1 VPSTRSA
8 NPDIRIVVIG
18 AGFGGL
24 TAVQELA
31 GAPVSI
37 TVIDQRNHHLFQPL
51 LYQIATAALSPADI
65 AAPIRS
71 IVGRLPRVEVV
82 LGEVIGIDTANQLVQ
97 VQDSGTSFIPYDRL
111 IIATGARHSYF
122 GHDEWAEY
130 APGLK
135 TIEDA
140 TFIRRKILLAFE
152 RAEVEPDLLE
162 RKRLLTFVVVGGGPT
177 GVEMAGAI
185 SDLARN
191 ILARDFHA
199 INPRSASVI
208 LVEAGPRV
216 LPAFA
221 EDLSDYAQRS
231 LQRLGVEVRVNTT
244 VTGITADEVQTSAG
258 TISTRTAI
266 WAAGVRASDAG
277 RWLGAET
284 DRNGRVKV
292 TERLSVPGHPEI
304 FVIGDTASVTS
315 NGKPVPGLAPAAKA
329 QGRYVART
337 IRQGDIGP
345 FHYHHEGDL
354 ATIGRRS
361 AVIQRGKLR
370 LTGFFAWLLWG
381 VAHIFFL
388 IGFRNRI
395 VVTID
400 WIWSYLTFHGGARLI
415 TDIHHTTAGKSQ
427 HGV

>member
-1 VPSTRSA
+1 MPSGSST
-8 NPDIRIVVIG
+8 NPEQRIVVIG
-18 AGFGGL
+18 GGFGGL

-71 IVGRLPRVEVV
+71 IIGRLPRVEVI
-82 LGEVIGIDTANQLVQ
+82 LGEVTGIDTANQLVRLR
-97 VQDSGTSFIPYDRL
+97 DAGTSFVPYDRL
-111 IIATGARHSYF
+111 IVATGARHSYF
-122 GHDEWAEY
+122 GHDEWAAH

-152 RAEVEPDLLE
+152 RAEAEPDLLE
-162 RKRLLTFVVVGGGPT
+162 RQRLLTFVVVGGGPT

-191 ILARDFHA
+191 ILARDFHT

-216 LPAFA
+216 LAAFA
-221 EDLSDYAQRS
+221 QDLSDYAQRS
-231 LQRLGVEVRVNTT
+231 LQRLGVEIRVNTT

-258 TISTRTAI
+258 TINTRTAI

-292 TERLSVPGHPEI
+292 TDRLTVPHHPEI

-329 QGRYVART
+329 QGRYVARA

-345 FHYHHEGDL
+345 FQYHHEGDL

-361 AVIQRGKLR
+361 AVIQRGKLH

-400 WIWSYLTFHGGARLI
+400 WLWSYLTFHGGARLI
-415 TDIHHTTAGKSQ
+415 TDIHHTLPDKPQ
-427 HGV
+427 HDV